1 MPKRNWV
8 DGATGNTPLNG
19 ARLNALETDVDAG
32 YTDLVRDPS
41 QLFTGAITR
50 NSSGAPTS
58 ATVTWP
64 DGVAGVYAGTAS
76 STFPSAIDSYTVT
89 RAVSPTLTYTQSA
102 VTRDGSGNI
111 TNRPPITVA

>member
-19 ARLNALETDVDAG
+19 ARLNALEADVDAG

-64 DGVAGVYAGTAS
+64 DGVAGVYSGTAS
-76 STFPSAIDSYTVT
+76 TSFPSAIDSYTVT

-111 TNRPPITVA
+111 SNRPAITVA